1 MHEFERPT
9 LYLASF
15 VLQTVYSTNPFSNPQ
30 ICPIIKGKMMQAG
43 TLMVGYQ
50 PDDHRPNFFRSIIS
64 SAAVT
69 AQDVDYMLNEID
81 RLGEDL

>member
-1 MHEFERPT
+1 
-9 LYLASF
+9 
-15 VLQTVYSTNPFSNPQ
+15 
-30 ICPIIKGKMMQAG
+30 MQSG

-50 PDDHRPNFFRSIIS
+50 PDDRRPNFFRSIIS

-69 AQDVDYMLNEID
+69 AKDVDFMLNELD